1 AAFAP
6 RRRGRGTTS
15 RRVSVGG
22 DARASDPGRGGI
34 RLRPACAAGSRRQ
47 SSDRLGDA
55 VDSIVRQSRR
65 LAALITQ
72 LLDASY
78 GQRGQFEIEP
88 RPTDI
93 SAVAGWALEAARLA
107 VDGRHQWDLR
117 IEPGMSA
124 HVDPM
129 RWEQLLMN
137 LLDNAM
143 KYSPERPTRAEALG
157 RLPPGPF
164 PLRIAD
170 QGIGIGPDRIGHVFD
185 RFYRA
190 HD

>member
-1 AAFAP
+1 RVPARPPLPKRAVAP
-6 RRRGRGTTS
+6 QRHG
-15 RRVSVGG
+15 
-22 DARASDPGRGGI
+22 
-34 RLRPACAAGSRRQ
+34 RLRAAV
-47 SSDRLGDA
+47 SSP
-55 VDSIVRQSRR
+55 VPQSRR

-78 GQRGQFEIEP
+78 VQRGQFEIEP

-93 SAVAGWALEAARLA
+93 SAVAGWAVEAARLA
-107 VDGRHQWDLR
+107 DDGRHQWDLH

-143 KYSPERPTRAEALG
+143 KYSPERRTIAVSLE
-157 RLPPGPF
+157 RLPSGPF
-164 PLRIAD
+164 SLRVAD

-190 HD
+190 PDHQRLRGLGLGL